1 MAVIQTLSSLRTAV
15 RRYINEPN
23 NTNSNFADTEIN
35 DYLNQAVLFLG
46 TQMEWPIQT
55 YVTQAV
61 PNQSLYQLPT
71 DFIELLDIYF
81 NQSKLPLLDR
91 ADMGQVSPS
100 WQQDPIGTP
109 RLAYRFDQQTIGL
122 YNTPD
127 TNQTS
132 SIPGQTGYELQ
143 VQYIAMPPSLINDT
157 DVPDLQLAYQM
168 CLPFYA
174 AFICEHRMGNNN
186 KADTNLQRY
195 DQHRKALMARVDK
208 FADDLKRFRWGWNY
222 PERNT

>member
-1 MAVIQTLSSLRTAV
+1 MSSLADLRTAT
-15 RRYINEPN
+15 RRYINELD
-23 NTNSNFADTEIN
+23 NTNSNFSDSELN
-35 DYLNQAVLFLG
+35 DYLNQATLFLG

-55 YVTQAV
+55 EIATAIPGQA
-61 PNQSLYQLPT
+61 LYQLPS

-81 NQSKLPLLDR
+81 NQTKIPLLDR

-109 RLAYRFDQQTIGL
+109 RIAYRFDQQTLGL

-127 TNQTS
+127 SN
-132 SIPGQTGYELQ
+132 QTGYQLQ
-143 VQYIAMPPSLINDT
+143 VQYIAMPPTLVNDT
-157 DVPDLQLAYQM
+157 DIPDIQAAYQM

-174 AFICEHRMGNNN
+174 AFICEHRLGNDK
-186 KADTNLQRY
+186 KADTDLQRY
-195 DQHRKALMARVDK
+195 DQHRKALMARVQK
-208 FADDLKRFRWGWNY
+208 FSDDLLRFRWAWGY